1 LSFNDTRKQEVKL
14 RIALLVLLVGTANLG
29 ISAQDL
35 SGWIDVAPVEEL
47 FVVQMPTVPT
57 VKDEKA
63 STRPLSGFGK
73 RYTALIDGNSYI
85 VWSFANLSIPVKFH
99 DSSQYL
105 DACADLVWEG
115 LLEPRR
121 AKQTKVEAVYEQM
134 IYRAEL
140 SNNGLMGREYQ
151 IVLSDAVGITRIY
164 AQNSRIYILAL
175 LSSKAKKAMPEHF
188 FNSFKVNQSL
198 SVPTPSDTDSLA
210 SGGQIVGGGGG
221 QDINGN
227 KIFTG
232 REVSQKVRVVSKP
245 EPTYTESARK
255 YSVTGTV
262 VLRAVFSGDGQITN
276 IRILRRLP
284 HGLTDQA
291 LDAARK
297 IRFLPAQKDGQPVSM
312 TIQLE
317 YNFNL
322 Y

>member
-1 LSFNDTRKQEVKL
+1 
-14 RIALLVLLVGTANLG
+14 
-29 ISAQDL
+29 
-35 SGWIDVAPVEEL
+35 
-47 FVVQMPTVPT
+47 
-57 VKDEKA
+57 
-63 STRPLSGFGK
+63 
-73 RYTALIDGNSYI
+73 
-85 VWSFANLSIPVKFH
+85 
-99 DSSQYL
+99 
-105 DACADLVWEG
+105 
-115 LLEPRR
+115 
-121 AKQTKVEAVYEQM
+121 
-134 IYRAEL
+134 
-140 SNNGLMGREYQ
+140 
-151 IVLSDAVGITRIY
+151 
-164 AQNSRIYILAL
+164 
-175 LSSKAKKAMPEHF
+175 MPEHF

-255 YSVTGTV
+255 YSVAGTV